1 MNRNHVIGFSMLFA
15 ALFSSLAYAN
25 LPCEGGENCEKE
37 CECGENSSSSGNGG
51 VGTGG
56 PGHGGETGG
65 GASFGTGG
73 GTQSFADG
81 SGGGVIQPTV
91 MRNAGSG
98 TTGGPGHGGETGG
111 GASFGTGG
119 GTQSFADGSGGGVI
133 QPTVM
138 RNAGSGTTKVGSVDI
153 SINFGIPANENIDV
167 LGRFSIYTIA
177 PSSAIYTPQTL
188 QYLNRLLDRLTI
200 AVTRPPM
207 GSSGSMTHEM
217 YAAGDATIGI
227 HPNNNTPGAN
237 NDAGGATPGQGTATL
252 SGTCPDCGGNHSDMP
267 GNTVRQVKLL
277 TKDREVL
284 IFNFPQN
291 ENTAKLSGQKAYYN
305 YRLQMVNA
313 TGTPVTDNPTYYDMF
328 IGDGYVMRYS
338 AEDGQVISLTTPFG
352 RTIKPDSPS
361 VGLEIIYDES
371 GNIKQVWSSA
381 EGLADV
387 VVTAPGNSYEI
398 RIYPPASAGTKTN
411 GAYVPTGDPHT
422 VWKIENPNP
431 GQATQV
437 QVTKSVTVNGVTTDE
452 VSLYDYSY
460 AQEGWKLDSP
470 DGLEVI
476 SQSTSWNYSK
486 TVRTISETVK
496 TAAGE
501 IASKSTRVMQKF
513 PFGDRTVVSTL
524 DPEGANLQTV
534 YTYYSSGGGIGR
546 VETISYPDGN
556 WVWYKYDDE
565 GRVIEEIKPWKNSPL
580 KSPASQARSITYS
593 YAPLDSRDTV
603 QPNDARPRSIEEK
616 ILGVT
621 VRKEFNAY
629 YFASNQYYEINQQG
643 TTQDAAWNDAANLK
657 TEKRYYA
664 KGDSSSPSAGRLYR
678 ITYPNDTTE
687 TYTYAYGNWNAGSSL
702 GAGTFTA
709 GTGTAVKMT
718 VTYGT
723 TANPNGVANKTG
735 QQVTIFDGIGNVV
748 MKEKYVY
755 TGSGFERFGWT
766 AASYDAWMRPLAIKT
781 SNNELT
787 EYTWNCCMKT
797 SETLPDGTQYTYAYD
812 ALKRLISKTKVG
824 IGDQPDLV
832 TSYTYDAQG
841 RVLNTIVSGGNL
853 SLSESS
859 TYNYA
864 GQITSTTDQ
873 SGLTSTYTYLNGSN
887 VGSNLHGSIKIT
899 TKPGNITEIIE
910 AFCDTNISSMTGSG
924 QTSQYSDYGV
934 IAGGLQWN
942 KITVGSVDSPRWY
955 KEYYDLLNRKIKIEL
970 PGANNSVLVAEYFYN
985 TKNQLIMITSTYQPT
1000 IFFTYDSISEL
1011 KQIGFD
1017 INKDGNLTAIS
1028 DDVILLTNNSF
1039 IKENGNWYN
1048 HKTESTYATSNSN
1061 IITILNQKKNKLSG
1075 FNTDIIT
1082 ELEEIDI
1089 YGNVTLTQTK
1099 LNRQTHEMIIDID
1112 VPFSSIIMQSK
1123 YCNKLLK
1130 SKKDSSG
1137 ITVSYNYDCLER
1149 LIDTSNARTG
1159 TEILTYYQDGV
1170 GKKGKIKTEPH
1181 ESNGYITYDYDS
1193 ITGHIKS
1200 IKNSLNQYTY
1210 FAYNNFGEINKTWGD
1225 NVYPTEHLYNSYGD
1239 LIQIKTYRNDSN
1251 WTSPIWPSDQT
1262 NANITTWNYDIA
1274 TGLIIE
1280 KIDAAGRSTLYDYYD
1295 DGRLHIKTLARKF
1308 NNQSLQKIYTYDAL
1322 GKPQT
1327 IDYTDETPSISFTY
1341 NRIGKISTIIDETGI
1356 HTFSYSPQLTLQKEA
1371 IDGIYTKELNRI
1383 YSAAGFKGNYLGLS
1397 IGNTSLYSYRYDQY
1411 NRLNKIATA
1420 SGNFD
1425 YTYLAESNLIAS
1437 ITRPNN
1443 VSTSY
1448 TYEPTKDLLTT
1459 VANGSIS
1466 TFQYTND
1473 VLGRRTSVSRR
1484 GSAFT
1489 VADILSYTYN
1499 SYSELTGASSNNNAF
1514 YNYSY
1519 NYDPIGN
1526 RKTAGLAG
1534 SNWSYTTNNLNQYT
1548 TINQTGSIQNPTY
1561 DADGNMLTRD
1571 GWTQTWNAEN
1581 RLIKAEKGTAK
1592 LEFAYDFMGR
1602 RIEKK
1607 VYSGNSL
1614 TSHIRFVY
1622 DGYSLIEELDGLN
1635 NNATLRRYV
1644 WQAIQFKTPLTVFD
1658 AGIDKTY
1665 FYHIDAQKNITDLTN
1680 SAGEVVAH
1688 YEYSPFG
1695 QLVKSSG
1702 SYANTNVLTW
1712 SSEYYD
1718 QENNLIYYNYRY
1730 YSPLLGRWISKDL
1743 IDIDKFRN
1751 LYSFVNNNPIN
1762 YTDSLGLMSL
1772 DSVSATM
1779 EQAILQGD
1787 IDTIL
1792 WLLQNEGVYLTK
1804 AAVAAA
1810 TAYLA
1815 SVAYCE
1821 SLWNYYKS
1829 FECRRCKGC
1838 WTREE
1843 LFAMATICLDEVTG
1857 RMNYLRNKCDFI
1869 LPGSIRTGSTL
1880 KENNHMNELNNKFR
1894 AALHCLDLAIKT
1906 IN

>member
-37 CECGENSSSSGNGG
+37 CECGENSSSSGSGG

-56 PGHGGETGG
+56 PGHG
-65 GASFGTGG
+65 
-73 GTQSFADG
+73 D
-81 SGGGVIQPTV
+81 
-91 MRNAGSG
+91 
-98 TTGGPGHGGETGG
+98 ETGG

-153 SINFGIPANENIDV
+153 SINFGLPANENIDV
-167 LGRFSIYTIA
+167 LGRFSIYTIS

-188 QYLNRLLDRLTI
+188 QYLNRMLDRLTI
-200 AVTRPPM
+200 AVTRPAM
-207 GSSGSMTHEM
+207 GTPGSMTHKM
-217 YAAGDATIGI
+217 YAVGEAMVSGDTTSG
-227 HPNNNTPGAN
+227 
-237 NDAGGATPGQGTATL
+237 NDAGGTTPSGQGTSTL

-313 TGTPVTDNPTYYDMF
+313 SGTPVTDNPVYYDMF

-338 AEDGQVISLTTPFG
+338 AADGQVVSLTTPFG

-361 VGLEIIYDES
+361 VGLEIVYDES

-387 VVTAPGNSYEI
+387 VVTDPGNSYEI
-398 RIYPPASAGTKTN
+398 RIYPPANAGVKTD
-411 GAYVPTGDPHT
+411 GAYVPVGDPHT

-501 IASKSTRVMQKF
+501 IASKSTRIMQKF

-565 GRVIEEIKPWKNSPL
+565 GRVIEEIKPWKNSAL
-580 KSPASQARSITYS
+580 KSPANQARSITYS

-664 KGDSSSPSAGRLYR
+664 KGDNSSPSAGRLYR

-755 TGSGFERFGWT
+755 IGSGYERFGWT

-787 EYTWNCCMKT
+787 EYTWNCCLKT
-797 SETLPDGTQYTYAYD
+797 SETLPDGTQFTYAYD

-864 GQITSTTDQ
+864 GQIASITGNMQPTTYYNYGV
-873 SGLTSTYTYLNGSN
+873 SETGETWSKHS
-887 VGSNLHGSIKIT
+887 
-899 TKPGNITEIIE
+899 
-910 AFCDTNISSMTGSG
+910 FGSG
-924 QTSQYSDYGV
+924 DGTR
-934 IAGGLQWN
+934 WE
-942 KITVGSVDSPRWY
+942 TVY
-955 KEYYDLLNRKIKIEL
+955 QDLLKRTVKVERSGFNDSVVSDVYSY
-970 PGANNSVLVAEYFYN
+970 NN
-985 TKNQLIMITSTYQPT
+985 KNQLTKIARTGQPAVL
-1000 IFFTYDSISEL
+1000 FTYDTL
-1011 KQIGFD
+1011 GNQTQIGFD
-1017 INKDGNLTAIS
+1017 GDNNSSLTAASSDRIQINEIS
-1028 DDVILLTNNSF
+1028 M
-1039 IKENGNWYN
+1039 IKENNNWFL
-1048 HKTESTYATSNSN
+1048 KSVQSTYGTLNNGTATV
-1061 IITILNQKKNKLSG
+1061 INQTKEKLSG
-1075 FNTDIIT
+1075 LPANTISEIQS
-1082 ELEEIDI
+1082 IDI
-1089 YGNVTLTQTK
+1089 NGNITTQT
-1099 LNRQTHEMIIDID
+1099 
-1112 VPFSSIIMQSK
+1112 S
-1123 YCNKLLK
+1123 LLDRAA
-1130 SKKDSSG
+1130 KK
-1137 ITVSYNYDCLER
+1137 ITVNTTNPGSTVTRQQIILNGLLLSQKSFSNLTTTYGYDSLGR
-1149 LIDTSNARTG
+1149 MISVVDPRTG
-1159 TEILTYYQDGV
+1159 AQQITYFTIGP
-1170 GKKGKIKTEPH
+1170 GKIGKIHTEVDADG
-1181 ESNGYITYDYDS
+1181 NTTTYDYDAS
-1193 ITGHIKS
+1193 GNLKS
-1200 IKNSLNQYTY
+1200 IKNPLNQKTY
-1210 FAYNNFGEINKTWGD
+1210 YSYNNMGLITRTWGD
-1225 NVYPTEHLYNSYGD
+1225 VQYPVEQVYDNLGQLTQL
-1239 LIQIKTYRNDSN
+1239 KTYRTGTNWSN
-1251 WTSPIWPSDQT
+1251 
-1262 NANITTWNYDIA
+1262 TTWPGSNVAADVTQWTYDAASGVA
-1274 TGLIIE
+1274 TA
-1280 KIDAAGRSTLYDYYD
+1280 KTDAAGKSTTYTYTTDGKLLTRTWARLNAGQPLKTTYSYDTF
-1295 DGRLHIKTLARKF
+1295 G
-1308 NNQSLQKIYTYDAL
+1308 QLQKIDYSDSTPDITYTYNRLGLPLTVVDAT
-1322 GKPQT
+1322 GSRT
-1327 IDYTDETPSISFTY
+1327 FTY
-1341 NRIGKISTIIDETGI
+1341 NAQ
-1356 HTFSYSPQLTLQKEA
+1356 FALQKEA
-1371 IDGIYTKELNRI
+1371 INGIYTKELNRVYTTSGLKGS
-1383 YSAAGFKGNYLGLS
+1383 YSGLN
-1397 IGNTSLYSYRYDQY
+1397 IGTVNLYTYGYDQY
-1411 NRLNKIATA
+1411 SRLNKVTTA
-1420 SGNFD
+1420 AGVFN
-1425 YTYLAESNLIAS
+1425 YTYLANSDLIAS
-1437 ITRPNN
+1437 MTRPNN
-1443 VSTSY
+1443 VPTNY
-1448 TYEPTKDLLTT
+1448 TYETARDLLTK
-1459 VANGSIS
+1459 VANGAIS
-1466 TFQYTND
+1466 TFQYAND
-1473 VLGRRTSVSRR
+1473 ALGRRTSMNRS

-1489 VADILSYTYN
+1489 AADVLSYTYN
-1499 SYSELTGASSNNNAF
+1499 SYSELTGASSNNNAS
-1514 YNYSY
+1514 YSY
-1519 NYDPIGN
+1519 NYTYDPIGN

-1534 SNWSYTTNNLNQYT
+1534 TNWTYTANNLNQYSAL
-1548 TINQTGSIQNPTY
+1548 NQAGTIQNPTY

-1592 LEFAYDFMGR
+1592 LEFAYDYMGR

-1607 VYSGNSL
+1607 VYNGSTL
-1614 TSHIRFVY
+1614 TAHIRFVY
-1622 DGYSLIEELDGLN
+1622 DGYKLIEELNGLN
-1635 NNATLRRYV
+1635 NNAVLRRYV
-1644 WQAIQFKTPLTVFD
+1644 WQPVMLDTPLTVFD
-1658 AGIDKTY
+1658 AVANKTY
-1665 FYHIDAQKNITDLTN
+1665 FYHADANKNVTDLTD
-1680 SAGEVVAH
+1680 SADAIVAH

-1702 SYANTNVLTW
+1702 AYANTNVLTW
-1712 SSEYYD
+1712 SSEYRD
-1718 QENNLIYYNYRY
+1718 IETDLIYYNYRY
-1730 YSPLLGRWISKDL
+1730 YYPLWGRWINHDPISVSGGINTL
-1743 IDIDKFRN
+1743 N
-1751 LYSFVNNNPIN
+1751 FVFNNPISFMDSYGN
-1762 YTDSLGLMSL
+1762 DPYDGYSSSIGLYTQPIFTPQPIRIKITPFTPETTFSGTDPRQSSGDTLDATGIDGYSAEPDATTCCCSDGSQGIPVLMQLKKNGGKWVVDTPKLEPQRGAPWYSPYNSFITSYDGKRYKLHAVRYYSYTDTGGRQYGRSYLDAPGVRLRALSQEPILPSHDFSL
-1772 DSVSATM
+1772 DFRIEVFCRC
-1779 EQAILQGD
+1779 
-1787 IDTIL
+1787 
-1792 WLLQNEGVYLTK
+1792 
-1804 AAVAAA
+1804 
-1810 TAYLA
+1810 AY
-1815 SVAYCE
+1815 
-1821 SLWNYYKS
+1821 N
-1829 FECRRCKGC
+1829 
-1838 WTREE
+1838 
-1843 LFAMATICLDEVTG
+1843 DE
-1857 RMNYLRNKCDFI
+1857 Y
-1869 LPGSIRTGSTL
+1869 TGSSVDFTYTRHPTGSGTVSGETIIL
-1880 KENNHMNELNNKFR
+1880 GDPQNPSKYPFQPHQHGPIYIQEN
-1894 AALHCLDLAIKT
+1894 
-1906 IN
+1906 